1 MGDNNFPFTNNDITK
16 NQDSDN
22 SDEELQLHNIYK
34 ETAVMEE
41 NPMLEKRKIGASKVN
56 IKLAFSVQSIDPM
69 KQIVVSI
76 GKVAR

>member
-1 MGDNNFPFTNNDITK
+1 MGDNNFPFKSNDIAK

-41 NPMLEKRKIGASKVN
+41 NPMLEKRKIGAFN
-56 IKLAFSVQSIDPM
+56 IISTMFNEFRPRTS
-69 KQIVVSI
+69 
-76 GKVAR
+76 

>member
-1 MGDNNFPFTNNDITK
+1 MGDNNFPFTSNDITK

-41 NPMLEKRKIGASKVN
+41 NPMLEKRKIGASKVY

-69 KQIVVSI
+69 KQIVVFI